1 MSATAPESASAL
13 AHPGVCVSVAPLRA
27 LRRLAQARVG
37 LRRDAETL
45 TPGAVVSRRRGRGLE
60 AVDIRPFV
68 HGDDPR
74 HIDRNVTARTGR
86 PHVRSFHDERALAT
100 LLVAD
105 FRPPM
110 LWGTRTR
117 FCSVAAAMALAL
129 IGWRAAAAGGRVGLL
144 AAHGDQTT
152 LAPLRPLERGMEAA
166 IGALVAA
173 HDAGLRAGAGAAA
186 APLAPAL
193 RDALALAPRGGD
205 VALATSFE
213 APGDAA
219 QRAEALALIAAL
231 ARRAR
236 LRVLLVRDAFETA
249 PPPGLYPMATAGGPA
264 FWARIRRGAA
274 PPPDPRPALLRQ
286 LGAQV
291 TLIDADA
298 TPEQMLA
305 AMEAPDGRR

>member
-1 MSATAPESASAL
+1 
-13 AHPGVCVSVAPLRA
+13 
-27 LRRLAQARVG
+27 
-37 LRRDAETL
+37 
-45 TPGAVVSRRRGRGLE
+45 
-60 AVDIRPFV
+60 
-68 HGDDPR
+68 
-74 HIDRNVTARTGR
+74 
-86 PHVRSFHDERALAT
+86 
-100 LLVAD
+100 
-105 FRPPM
+105 
-110 LWGTRTR
+110 
-117 FCSVAAAMALAL
+117 
-129 IGWRAAAAGGRVGLL
+129 
-144 AAHGDQTT
+144 
-152 LAPLRPLERGMEAA
+152 
-166 IGALVAA
+166 
-173 HDAGLRAGAGAAA
+173 LRAGAGAAA